1 MTYISSP
8 HPLKQ
13 ILKATITDWDNN
25 GTPQNVR
32 ETFWKIINCG
42 TAALGAEVYESAT
55 ERRIVYHTCKSR
67 FCPSCGAWAA
77 TLWQEEFGAALPDM
91 PYVEINFTM
100 PPVFWP
106 ILQQNRHLLNDL
118 PAVGAAAIEFWVKAK
133 YGARVILMVVQ
144 QTYGGFLNFYP
155 HLHTLVSAGG
165 LDEYSGE
172 WIPEL
177 ELRKNKRDLMLA
189 WRYALLGYLDQ
200 AIKAK
205 TLRSNLT
212 HDELRTTLETEAGR
226 DWNIFVGPL
235 VPKKR
240 VIDHI
245 GRYIRKP
252 PIAQYRL
259 TRISDRGVQYFAKDT
274 KNRCLTPVRYTNE
287 EFVRLLMP
295 HVIDRFENSMRYFG
309 LLAPRSRT
317 LLSAVFALLKQEKF
331 PPPVRLSFADSL
343 YKTFGKNPLIGCDG
357 QRMRWV
363 GRMDSVAAA

>member
-155 HLHTLVSAGG
+155 HLHTLVSAS
-165 LDEYSGE
+165 LTAS
-172 WIPEL
+172 
-177 ELRKNKRDLMLA
+177 
-189 WRYALLGYLDQ
+189 
-200 AIKAK
+200 K
-205 TLRSNLT
+205 TRC
-212 HDELRTTLETEAGR
+212 A
-226 DWNIFVGPL
+226 
-235 VPKKR
+235 
-240 VIDHI
+240 
-245 GRYIRKP
+245 
-252 PIAQYRL
+252 
-259 TRISDRGVQYFAKDT
+259 ISD
-274 KNRCLTPVRYTNE
+274 CLHRVPVREASAALRIPHSYTEPVSN
-287 EFVRLLMP
+287 
-295 HVIDRFENSMRYFG
+295 I
-309 LLAPRSRT
+309 T
-317 LLSAVFALLKQEKF
+317 LLSAVFALLKQEKL
-331 PPPVRLSFADSL
+331 R
-343 YKTFGKNPLIGCDG
+343 
-357 QRMRWV
+357 
-363 GRMDSVAAA
+363 